1 MGLLV
6 FWRPQLDIT
15 EDHVQKFAPRRSC
28 WKTQPGVERREVRED
43 LGRLIVPEGRSDRSL
58 ARSAWGK
65 GPSKEPSRR
74 VRYDRAQRIPDIFL
88 VGMCAGFLTEG
99 EYSS

>member
-1 MGLLV
+1 MDLLV
-6 FWRPQLDIT
+6 FWRLQLDIFRRSRP
-15 EDHVQKFAPRRSC
+15 EIAPRRKDC
-28 WKTQPGVERREVRED
+28 GTQPGVERREVRED

-88 VGMCAGFLTEG
+88 VGMCARFLTEG